1 MEFAQ
6 RLKQTMENK
15 SITMYR
21 LAKELGVHQTTIK
34 NWLNGK
40 GEPRLK
46 QFQHIASALDV
57 DVNWLMNGQTLEQ
70 RDQAWKDQVTRR
82 FEEATQLQKQRSHF
96 KPGKSYFGG
105 DVRVTNVTISPEGK
119 ETITVDM
126 DIGKLSAEDMMGY
139 LEMFNKMAKLGITVD
154 GISRLID
161 AASNIANTISNPS
174 QEPAQQ
180 AEDTTPPPE
189 SSEKPSG
196 GPETP
201 PEGK

>member
-1 MEFAQ
+1 
-6 RLKQTMENK
+6 MENK
-15 SITMYR
+15 SVTMYR

-46 QFQHIASALDV
+46 QFQRIASALDV
-57 DVNWLMNGQTLEQ
+57 DVNWLMNGYTLEE
-70 RDQAWKDQVTRR
+70 RDQAWKDRVASR
-82 FEEATQLQKQRSHF
+82 FGEAAPLQKQHSPF
-96 KPGKSYFGG
+96 KPGESYFGG
-105 DVRVTNVTISPEGK
+105 DVRVKNVTISPEGK

-126 DIGKLSAEDMMGY
+126 DIGELSAEDMMGY

-174 QEPAQQ
+174 QEPAESAPQS
-180 AEDTTPPPE
+180 PPA
-189 SSEKPSG
+189 
-196 GPETP
+196 P
-201 PEGK
+201 PEGTDTPATQDAPEGAEEDG